1 MDKTDKFEWIVG
13 GEQVYPIDYTQEEL
27 RKENSDTIAM
37 IHPDY
42 IKERT
47 VNQEWYENFWKEISY
62 TNADGLKINEKI
74 TARIPIETWEFF
86 AAYVLIAQIE
96 QKGIELSKNPS
107 DFLVRVMTAALN
119 KAGQEDTF
127 FSRVAYKNAG
137 VQNILLPEFWKQEVE
152 PRIQVVRDHLK
163 ELDSAPI
170 LQTMVSLAK
179 TLDDAIVQLKHPKE
193 ERAETDVID
202 DLLRDLMRFRE
213 KRKGHAGPYVNR
225 YPTRGQ

>member
-74 TARIPIETWEFF
+74 TARILIETWEFF

-96 QKGIELSKNPS
+96 KRGLMGQRIHLI
-107 DFLVRVMTAALN
+107 FLFM
-119 KAGQEDTF
+119 
-127 FSRVAYKNAG
+127 
-137 VQNILLPEFWKQEVE
+137 
-152 PRIQVVRDHLK
+152 
-163 ELDSAPI
+163 
-170 LQTMVSLAK
+170 
-179 TLDDAIVQLKHPKE
+179 
-193 ERAETDVID
+193 
-202 DLLRDLMRFRE
+202 
-213 KRKGHAGPYVNR
+213 
-225 YPTRGQ
+225 